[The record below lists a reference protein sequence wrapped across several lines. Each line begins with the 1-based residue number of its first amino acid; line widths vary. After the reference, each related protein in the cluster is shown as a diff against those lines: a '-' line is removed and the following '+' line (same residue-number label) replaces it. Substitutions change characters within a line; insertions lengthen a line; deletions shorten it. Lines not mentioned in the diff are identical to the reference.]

1 MFFQNL
7 IFQGVSCNAVGKD
20 AGCCAI
26 VLIEIQIERIK
37 ANFFMVVDYTRKVLQ
52 TFFRID
58 LKKEK

>member
-1 MFFQNL
+1 LDFS
-7 IFQGVSCNAVGKD
+7 GVSCNAVGKD

-26 VLIEIQIERIK
+26 AFRQKQKDKIK